1 MSQHQVA
8 GPFVFYWIDMQFS
21 NRRAN
26 THPNVL
32 SIQFNWYLGLQSYC
46 SCFLQVGGYL
56 HECNL
61 YWRSRY
67 SRKFQ
72 PSSRVSLVTNQPL
85 SVSLW
90 HFLFIFQNPCLTH
103 CLLLFQITVDSASQ
117 AFHLATSTIQR
128 VDWWKR
134 PKCPKSISQTL
145 LVFSRV
151 MSMDCAMYKNMMN
164 WNWKL

>member
-8 GPFVFYWIDMQFS
+8 GPFVFLLDWHAILKSARKHSPERSF
-21 NRRAN
+21 
-26 THPNVL
+26 H
-32 SIQFNWYLGLQSYC
+32 SIQLILRLAKLLLLLFTGWRLPTRMQSLLTFPLLQKIPTFIKGKFSY
-46 SCFLQVGGYL
+46 
-56 HECNL
+56 
-61 YWRSRY
+61 
-67 SRKFQ
+67 
-72 PSSRVSLVTNQPL
+72 QPL